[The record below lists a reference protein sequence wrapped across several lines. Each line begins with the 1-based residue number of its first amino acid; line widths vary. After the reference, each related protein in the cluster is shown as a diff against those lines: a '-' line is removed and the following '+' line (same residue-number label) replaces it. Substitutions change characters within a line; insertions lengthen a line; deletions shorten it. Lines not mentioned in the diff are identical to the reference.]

1 MTKSPLAQLS
11 PHRYHARE
19 AKGDELMRMGFVGT
33 GEITQAI
40 VTGISK
46 TDLADTPIHLS
57 PRNQAIAERLAERHA
72 NVTVAADNQHV
83 VDNADLVFLAI
94 RPQIAEEVV
103 RTLKFRADHHVV
115 SLVAATPLDRL
126 TTWINAPVR
135 LAQAIPLPFVATLSG
150 ATAIHPPDAVA
161 AGIFARLGKAIE
173 VSNKTEYDLLGAA
186 SALMGTYFGI
196 LEAGTKWL
204 ENKGLSYD
212 SGRAYLVQMFGALTE
227 TAAQSPDRSFDDIR
241 LEFSTKGGLNEQV
254 YTNFAADGGVKALS
268 NALDGV
274 FNRIRHSN

>member
-1 MTKSPLAQLS
+1 LRSFPRIAITRLNVAT
-11 PHRYHARE
+11 
-19 AKGDELMRMGFVGT
+19 GDGAMRIGFVGT

-57 PRNQAIAERLAERHA
+57 PRNQAIAERLAGEHA
-72 NVTVAADNQHV
+72 NVTVAADNQAV
-83 VDNADLVFLAI
+83 IDNADLVFLAI
-94 RPQIAEEVV
+94 RPQVAEEVV
-103 RTLKFRADHHVV
+103 RALKFRADHHVI

-135 LAQAIPLPFVATLSG
+135 LTQAIPLPFVATLNG
-150 ATAIHPPDAVA
+150 ATAIHPPDEVA
-161 AGIFARLGKAIE
+161 ASLFGKLGKAIE

-204 ENKGLSYD
+204 ENKGLAYE

-227 TAAQSPDRSFDDIR
+227 TAAQAPGKPFEDIR
-241 LEFSTKGGLNEQV
+241 VEFSTKGGLNEQV
-254 YTNFAADGGVKALS
+254 YTNFAADGGIKALS
-268 NALDGV
+268 DALDGV